1 MPNLHA
7 FCFPDPITSPR
18 EFSKLYAL
26 GPVLGKGGFGTVY
39 AGHRIKD
46 RLPVAVKLVSKSRMV
61 HMAPAQPQQQQQQ
74 QQTPAG
80 TPEGDGQQQQ
90 QQVPLEV
97 ALMRQVADVPGVIRL
112 LDYFEMPDCFF
123 LVMER
128 IDNCKDL
135 FDYISD
141 SVRLDERTA
150 RCFFAQTLETV
161 RRCHER
167 GVLHRDIKDENILV
181 DTKTLRLKLIDFGSG
196 AKLHDEIYTD
206 FDGEFVFYCV
216 QLFSPVILA

>member
-1 MPNLHA
+1 M
-7 FCFPDPITSPR
+7 
-18 EFSKLYAL
+18 
-26 GPVLGKGGFGTVY
+26 Y
-39 AGHRIKD
+39 AGHRIRD

-61 HMAPAQPQQQQQQ
+61 HMAPAHTPL
-74 QQTPAG
+74 QTPAG
-80 TPEGDGQQQQ
+80 TPDTQPASSAPSSPVAPQQP
-90 QQVPLEV
+90 QVPLEV
-97 ALMRQVADVPGVIRL
+97 ALMRQVSDVPGVIRL
-112 LDYFEMPDCFF
+112 IDYFEMPDCFF

-150 RCFFAQTLETV
+150 RCFFQQTLETV

-206 FDGEFVFYCV
+206 FDGEFHKFFFV
-216 QLFSPVILA
+216 QKPAVRPACYRPYDVRVQHGRITL